1 MTLRVRFGVWV
12 SLLLVVVLG
21 AFGTF
26 VYLAVAGWL
35 AASVDDSLRLSATQ
49 VIETIDVEQGRI
61 DLSDNPVTKDS
72 GLADE
77 LRAKGLTIQILEA
90 DGSPVKSFG
99 PSRNLAVDP
108 GALAAAVD
116 RQEVTLVTRPNG
128 DGTIRVLTQVIT
140 NAGHPIGVVQISE
153 SLNNVDESLRRLLTA
168 LLLGSPVLVI
178 AAGFGG
184 FLLAGRALAPIDE
197 ITNTA
202 RRISAEDLT
211 GRLNLPESRDEVGRL
226 ASTFD
231 DMLARLDGAFR
242 RERRFTSDAAHE
254 LRTPLTAMQAILQR
268 HRTATSD
275 PGRIRCRPR

>member
-116 RQEVTLVTRPNG
+116 RQEVTLVTRPERG
-128 DGTIRVLTQVIT
+128 RHDQG
-140 NAGHPIGVVQISE
+140 AHPSHHQ
-153 SLNNVDESLRRLLTA
+153 R
-168 LLLGSPVLVI
+168 
-178 AAGFGG
+178 
-184 FLLAGRALAPIDE
+184 
-197 ITNTA
+197 
-202 RRISAEDLT
+202 
-211 GRLNLPESRDEVGRL
+211 
-226 ASTFD
+226 
-231 DMLARLDGAFR
+231 
-242 RERRFTSDAAHE
+242 
-254 LRTPLTAMQAILQR
+254 RTPDRRGADLGEPQQR
-268 HRTATSD
+268 R
-275 PGRIRCRPR
+275 